1 MVSFIHN
8 GSELQLGWGIASKP
22 KTQKFINLLTEMFYG
37 FSAKVYYLLAGYTSH
52 VSLFLL
58 ISDKN

>member
-22 KTQKFINLLTEMFYG
+22 KTQNFINLLIEMFYG
-37 FSAKVYYLLAGYTSH
+37 FSAKVYYLLAGYTTQISIF
-52 VSLFLL
+52 FLL
-58 ISDKN
+58 